1 MHLPNARS
9 RLGYTTTFSN
19 RPARPE
25 DAPRGEGAD
34 RHAEELDLTRFA
46 APSVEADVA
55 ATARQKNHAR
65 LGQSKKKKRTSTI
78 EIICECNSRKQRTG
92 LTCQRWL
99 AAAPEKATRR
109 RCASPSST
117 RRLSRAQSLRPGA
130 GSPLKCRQ
138 SRRRHGW

>member
-9 RLGYTTTFSN
+9 RLGYATTFSN

-25 DAPRGEGAD
+25 DEPRGEGAD

-65 LGQSKKKKRTSTI
+65 LGQ
-78 EIICECNSRKQRTG
+78 
-92 LTCQRWL
+92 
-99 AAAPEKATRR
+99 RR
-109 RCASPSST
+109 R
-117 RRLSRAQSLRPGA
+117 
-130 GSPLKCRQ
+130 KK
-138 SRRRHGW
+138 